1 MDKKTIDKI
10 SVGFK
15 KTDYI
20 KTLEAAQILG
30 VTQTTLRRWHHT
42 GKFIANVH
50 PVTGYLFYRIK
61 DLHDLYAER
70 KSVEESKNKKKGWY

>member
-20 KTLEAAQILG
+20 KTLEASQILG
-30 VTQTTLRRWHHT
+30 VTQTTLRRWHHS
-42 GKFIANVH
+42 GKFKAHIH
-50 PVTGYLFYRIK
+50 PVTGYLFYKIK
-61 DLHDLYAER
+61 ELHDLYAEL
-70 KSVEESKNKKKGWY
+70 KKTKESKNKKKGLY